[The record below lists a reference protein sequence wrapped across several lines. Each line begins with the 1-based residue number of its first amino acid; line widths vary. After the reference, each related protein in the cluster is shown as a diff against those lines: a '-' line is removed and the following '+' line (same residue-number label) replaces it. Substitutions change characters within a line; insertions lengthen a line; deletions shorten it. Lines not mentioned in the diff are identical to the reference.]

1 MVDLS
6 ALHAW
11 VARRLGSGR
20 LLTACGLIALATAFA
35 VAAALRFAASVPFE
49 DVVYGERRSP
59 AIAAL
64 LESLGR
70 ERTAVVVYLLER
82 SWTALVAATGLTPLF
97 VWILGSTAVHA
108 AARIAGSRAA
118 FLPLFILFGYASG
131 LARIPADLA
140 SLALPAVA
148 GLVGGLTTAALG
160 LVAWSAL
167 QQHHGLPPQ
176 RALTTL
182 VIAVA
187 LFYVVPLALI
197 VAAVVAILVA
207 AIVLE
212 YVPPL

>member
-1 MVDLS
+1 M
-6 ALHAW
+6 
-11 VARRLGSGR
+11 
-20 LLTACGLIALATAFA
+20 TLATAIAA
-35 VAAALRFAASVPFE
+35 VAALRFAAAVPFE

-108 AARIAGSRAA
+108 AARIAGSRAP
-118 FLPLFILFGYASG
+118 FRPLFILFGYAVAF
-131 LARIPADLA
+131 ARIPADLA
-140 SLALPAVA
+140 SLAVPAIA
-148 GLVGGLTTAALG
+148 GAAGALSLAFLG
-160 LVAWSAL
+160 LVAWTGL
-167 QQHHGLPPQ
+167 QQHHGLTPE
-176 RALTTL
+176 RAMTTL
-182 VIAVA
+182 VIALA

-197 VAAVVAILVA
+197 VAAVIAIVVA

>member
-1 MVDLS
+1 MAV
-6 ALHAW
+6 
-11 VARRLGSGR
+11 
-20 LLTACGLIALATAFA
+20 ATALA
-35 VAAALRFAASVPFE
+35 VAAALRFAAAVPFE

-59 AIAAL
+59 VIAAL

-82 SWTALVAATGLTPLF
+82 SWTALLTVTALTPLF
-97 VWILGSTAVHA
+97 LWILGSTAVHA
-108 AARIAGSRAA
+108 AARLAGSRRA
-118 FLPLFILFGYASG
+118 FLPLFTLFGYAAA

-140 SLALPAVA
+140 TLVVPAVA
-148 GLVGGLTTAALG
+148 GAIGAATTVGFGA
-160 LVAWSAL
+160 VAWSAL
-167 QQHHGLPPQ
+167 QQHHGLAPQ

-187 LFYVVPLALI
+187 LFYVIPLALI
-197 VAAVVAILVA
+197 AAAVIAILVA

>member
-1 MVDLS
+1 MAV
-6 ALHAW
+6 
-11 VARRLGSGR
+11 
-20 LLTACGLIALATAFA
+20 ATALA
-35 VAAALRFAASVPFE
+35 VAAALRFAAQMPFE

-82 SWTALVAATGLTPLF
+82 SWTVLLAATALTPVFL
-97 VWILGSTAVHA
+97 WLLGSTAVHA
-108 AARIAGSRAA
+108 AAGLAGSRRA
-118 FLPLFILFGYASG
+118 FLPLFILFGYAAA

-140 SLALPAVA
+140 TLAAPALA
-148 GLVGGLTTAALG
+148 GAIGAVTTVGFGA
-160 LVAWSAL
+160 VAWSAL
-167 QQHHGLPPQ
+167 RQHHGLAPQ

-197 VAAVVAILVA
+197 IAAVIALLVA

-212 YVPPL
+212 YVPPI